1 MMMDLMNDVMSRW
14 SRTIRVFILQLIVL
28 GLGLYDTFSLF
39 FWLFGRI
46 GLFLLFSSGKLMLSS
61 MWASSTYQIEHF
73 SILTLLIDRTVFR

>member
-28 GLGLYDTFSLF
+28 GLGLYDTFSF